1 MDKNIQITK
10 IDENTMSITQTIPEI
25 TIYNLDSLK
34 EQLTQLQKEKE
45 EYDISNERDVENF
58 KRQRVEFDT
67 IKDNEINK
75 IQNLLNEF
83 EKLRVEDLKSEIV
96 LPK

>member
-83 EKLRVEDLKSEIV
+83 EKFRVEDLKSEIV